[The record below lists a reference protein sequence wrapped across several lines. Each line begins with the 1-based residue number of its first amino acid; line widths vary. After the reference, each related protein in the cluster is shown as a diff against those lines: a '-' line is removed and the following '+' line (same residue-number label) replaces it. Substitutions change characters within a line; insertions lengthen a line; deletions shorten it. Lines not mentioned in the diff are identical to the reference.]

1 MAGVTE
7 QTDLE
12 GLLSTLR
19 PELRPGNA
27 VYCTTDRALEPEV
40 EALATITESEG
51 ITYVLQ
57 QADADRLEIPYEFV
71 GAWITLRVHSALDA
85 VGLTAAVSTAL
96 ASAGIACN
104 VLAGYFHDHLIV
116 PAERAADAL
125 EVLTGL
131 AGKMTA

>member
-1 MAGVTE
+1 MTE

-12 GLLSTLR
+12 ILLASMQ
-19 PELRPGNA
+19 PELRPGSI
-27 VYCTTDRALEPEV
+27 VYCTTDRALEQGVDP
-40 EALATITESEG
+40 LAMITESEG
-51 ITYVLQ
+51 TTYVLRQ
-57 QADADRLEIPYEFV
+57 EDADRLDLPYEFV

-104 VLAGYFHDHLIV
+104 VLAGSFHDHLIV
-116 PAERAADAL
+116 PADRATDAL
-125 EVLTGL
+125 EVLTWL

>member
-1 MAGVTE
+1 MTG

-19 PELRPGNA
+19 PDLRPGNV
-27 VYCTTDRALEPEV
+27 VYCTAARALEQGVDP
-40 EALATITESEG
+40 LATITESG
-51 ITYVLQ
+51 GHHLRPPARRRRPARAPVRVRR
-57 QADADRLEIPYEFV
+57 RLD
-71 GAWITLRVHSALDA
+71 HSPPPLALDA

-116 PAERAADAL
+116 PADRAADAL
-125 EVLTGL
+125 DVLTRL